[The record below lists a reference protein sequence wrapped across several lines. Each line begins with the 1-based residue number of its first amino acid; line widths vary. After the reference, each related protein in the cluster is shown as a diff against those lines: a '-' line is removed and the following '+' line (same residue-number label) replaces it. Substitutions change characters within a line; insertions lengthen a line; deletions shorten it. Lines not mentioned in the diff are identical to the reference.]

1 MSPDRRRGA
10 EDAGHQ
16 GSGHGPEGVVV
27 YPVEHVPGPLR
38 QRALDFARRVYE
50 KAGED
55 NIFFLAGAISFNI
68 LVAFVPLFLFAV
80 GVAGIVLTSRFPDPG
95 LALVDLLGEQIP
107 AIEGDI
113 RLESQ
118 VREAVNGILDQ
129 RAGFTTIGILLLIW
143 FSTRLVGTLRT
154 SLREVFDVAQDRGIV
169 GGKIFDAKVVVI
181 GGGLF
186 LLNLS
191 ITSVVTAARDLG
203 VDLLGLQG
211 AAVTTVQ
218 STVAFALSFASI
230 WVLFVGVYR
239 FMPARWIPWRTAL
252 IAATFT
258 AVAHEVLKW
267 GFGWYASDIANW
279 QTTYGNLVTLAA
291 LFLWI
296 YYESVVFILGG
307 EIAQVSTM
315 RRARRVKTRRA
326 LFGEATG
333 PEATTLQ
340 NAEPADA
347 ASATVTDDGGPA
359 RRPSEGDDTGEGR

>member
-1 MSPDRRRGA
+1 VGA
-10 EDAGHQ
+10 RVSAEPRADAEEELPGYLR
-16 GSGHGPEGVVV
+16 SGPEGVVV
-27 YPVEHVPGPLR
+27 YPVDEVRGPLGR
-38 QRALDFARRVYE
+38 RVLDFVRRVYE

-55 NIFFLAGAISFNI
+55 NIFFLAGAIAFNV

-80 GVAGIVLTSRFPDPG
+80 GVAGIVLTSRLPDPG
-95 LALVDLLGEQIP
+95 LALVDLMSEQIP

-113 RLESQ
+113 RLASR

-129 RAGFTTIGILLLIW
+129 RAGFTTIGLLLLIW

-154 SLREVFDVAQDRGIV
+154 ALREVFDVAQDRGVV

-186 LLNLS
+186 LLNLG

-203 VDLLGLQG
+203 IDLLGLQG

-218 STVAFALSFASI
+218 SLVAFTVSFASI

-258 AVAHEVLKW
+258 AVVHEVLKW
-267 GFGWYASDIANW
+267 AFGWYASDVANW

-307 EIAQVSTM
+307 EIAQVWTM

-326 LFGEATG
+326 LFGEASDAKRSAGRTE
-333 PEATTLQ
+333 PDATRATT
-340 NAEPADA
+340 PPG
-347 ASATVTDDGGPA
+347 DGGAVPPA
-359 RRPSEGDDTGEGR
+359 